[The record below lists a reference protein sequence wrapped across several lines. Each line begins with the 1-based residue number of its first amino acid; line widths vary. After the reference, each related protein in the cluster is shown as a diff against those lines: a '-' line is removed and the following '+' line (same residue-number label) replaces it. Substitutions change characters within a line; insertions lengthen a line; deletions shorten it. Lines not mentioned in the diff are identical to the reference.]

1 MWVRSEENNSTNG
14 KMPYDFIRKWCP
26 TATKGVKI
34 LAMSTSPSEENLAIA
49 CKNNNI
55 GLISIKSI
63 GLNDDLN
70 REIKFDLVC
79 RGFHSG
85 SISAIDVA
93 IQRPIIVTC
102 SKEDSTIRLWNYYTY
117 TCELA
122 REYYV
127 LEDMAIREAAKPLI
141 SVAIHPSGYY
151 LAASFIDKIRLYHIL
166 HDELRHYKNIEV
178 KNC

>member
-1 MWVRSEENNSTNG
+1 MGSE
-14 KMPYDFIRKWCP
+14 MCIRDRNEDI
-26 TATKGVKI
+26 TK
-34 LAMSTSPSEENLAIA
+34 
-49 CKNNNI
+49 
-55 GLISIKSI
+55 
-63 GLNDDLN
+63 D
-70 REIKFDLVC
+70 IKFDLVC

-93 IQRPIIVTC
+93 YQRPLIVTC
-102 SKEDSTIRLWNYYTY
+102 SRDDSTVRIWNYMKYE
-117 TCELA
+117 CDLA

-151 LAASFIDKIRLYHIL
+151 LAVSFIDKVRLYHIL
-166 HDELRHYKNIEV
+166 HDELRHYKNLEL